1 MSLPH
6 KDTHKPLVRRVRLA
20 RGTKGLAR
28 TPIVRTHDATPT
40 RTKRKPLRAVGNN
53 SKSRVWIN
61 ARPKLKAKFSRAGI
75 TSCEARWA
83 GCWRT
88 RSLTFAHSLKRRHI
102 TDSALMNEVA
112 LLCIPCHDKTEL
124 KGEAKMSVEI
134 RGLIATRADRE
145 TEAA

>member
-1 MSLPH
+1 MSLERKPH
-6 KDTHKPLVRRVRLA
+6 HKGFDPRKASRGKSRLA
-20 RGTKGLAR
+20 RA
-28 TPIVRTHDATPT
+28 PIVHTYDA
-40 RTKRKPLRAVGNN
+40 KPKVSKLRVVGNN
-53 SKSRVWIN
+53 HNSRTWIN
-61 ARPKLKAKFSRAGI
+61 ARPKLKAKFQRAGI

-102 TDSALMNEVA
+102 TDSAQMNEVA

-124 KGEAKMSVEI
+124 KGEALMSIEI

-145 TEAA
+145 TETI